1 MNRQTDEIEKEWKTR
16 RRKREN
22 DADRMRER
30 GK

>member
-16 RRKREN
+16 RGEREN
-22 DADRMRER
+22 DADRMREI